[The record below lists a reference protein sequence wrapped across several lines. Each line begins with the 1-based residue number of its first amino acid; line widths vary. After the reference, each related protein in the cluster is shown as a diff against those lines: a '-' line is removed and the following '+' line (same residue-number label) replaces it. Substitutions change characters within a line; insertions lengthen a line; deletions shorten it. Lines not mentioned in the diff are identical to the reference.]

1 MAGIKKRIAVLGG
14 GIAGIYSIICL
25 NEEGI
30 FEPICFEKTDKPFGT
45 WCYREEVID
54 GVSCTM
60 STTIINHSKEMG
72 ASSKFPPPKE
82 FNNFMKHSEL
92 YQYFTNVGEATGAL
106 KHVRYNME
114 IVNVR
119 RADDYDETG
128 RWVVTVKNTVTGEES
143 TDIYDGVLVCTGQF
157 TKKVMPTYNGQDFF
171 KGEISHTHSLRGIE
185 KYRNKRVIV
194 VGMGCSGLDA
204 AVEISNI
211 AKQVYLSTRSGAHVI
226 QRVGPHGYPFDY
238 HLVRRCIFLLF
249 DILPSNAVSWLFES
263 LFMDP
268 QFNHNLYAIRPKYHI
283 LSKDPVINDHLASK
297 LLSGSVIQKP
307 DIHCFTEDGVIFE
320 GDTEVTKADAVILA
334 TGYVLKFPFLEDGTV
349 IQKKGRID
357 LYKCVFP
364 AQLKHGTLAVIA
376 SVLPFGPGFPVGELQ
391 IRWAVQVLAGKC
403 KLPPPE
409 VMLKEAKDRYDK
421 NLKRYAPSEK
431 MSLRIDY
438 IQYCDDIASEIGAK
452 PNLVK
457 MLFTDTRLFFK
468 LFFGPHLPYQYR
480 LQGPHS
486 WDGARD
492 AIMTAEE
499 RIFYPL
505 TKGASRTDG
514 ENMLLKPIL
523 KILRSIFY

>member
-1 MAGIKKRIAVLGG
+1 MASIKKKVAVLGG
-14 GIAGIYSIICL
+14 GVAGLFSIICL
-25 NEEGI
+25 KEKGN
-30 FEPICFEKTDKPFGT
+30 FEPICFEKTDKPGGT

-60 STTIINHSKEMG
+60 STTIINHSKELG
-72 ASSKFPPPKE
+72 AWSKYPPSKE

-92 YQYFTNVGEATGAL
+92 YQYFMNIWTSTGAL
-106 KHVRYNME
+106 KHVQYNME

-128 RWVVTVKNTVTGEES
+128 RWIVTAKNTVTGEES
-143 TDIYDGVLVCTGQF
+143 TDIYDGVLVCTGQY
-157 TKKVMPTYNGQDFF
+157 TQKIMPMYKGQNLF
-171 KGEISHTHSLRGIE
+171 KGEISHTHSLRETE
-185 KYRNKRVIV
+185 KYRKKRVIV

-211 AKQVYLSTRSGAHVI
+211 ANQVYLSTRSGAYVI
-226 QRVGPHGYPFDY
+226 QRVGPHGLPFDY
-238 HLVRRCIFLLF
+238 HLARRYIFLLF
-249 DILPSNAVSWLFES
+249 DILPSYALSWLLES
-263 LFMDP
+263 VFMDP
-268 QFNHNLYAIRPKYHI
+268 QFNRKLYAVKPKYHV

-307 DIHCFTEDGVIFE
+307 DIHCFTEDGVNFE
-320 GDTEVTKADAVILA
+320 GDTEVTKADAVIMA
-334 TGYVLKFPFLEDGTV
+334 TGYVHTFPFLEDGVV
-349 IQKKGRID
+349 IQEEGRID

-364 AQLKHGTLAVIA
+364 AQLKHGTLAIIA

-438 IQYCDDIASEIGAK
+438 IPYCDDIASEIGAK
-452 PNLVK
+452 PNLLK
-457 MLFTDTRLFFK
+457 MFFTDTKLFLK
-468 LFFGPHLPYQYR
+468 LFFGPHLSYQYR

-505 TKGASRTDG
+505 TKGASETDG
-514 ENMLLKPIL
+514 DNIFLMTIRKFLKNL
-523 KILRSIFY
+523 FF